1 MPWRSVTCCLILITS
16 LLYHPPLI
24 HIDLID
30 QPIDVNAALQTV
42 EDDGAGAIN
51 TFIGTVRNKSTGRPV
66 VRLEYEAYD
75 SMALHQLRKVAEQA
89 QQQWPMLRKVTV
101 IHRKGTLN
109 IGDVAVI
116 VAVSTPHRAESFAA
130 CQYIIDTLKQ
140 VVTIWKKEFY
150 EDGDVWV
157 AAHP

>member
-1 MPWRSVTCCLILITS
+1 M
-16 LLYHPPLI
+16 
-24 HIDLID
+24 HIELTD
-30 QPIDVNAALQTV
+30 QPIDVAAALQRV
-42 EDDGAGAIN
+42 QADGAGAVN
-51 TFIGTVRNKSTGRPV
+51 SFIGTVRNRSTGRRV

-75 SMALHQLRKVAEQA
+75 RMALHQLRKVAEQA
-89 QQQWPMLRKVTV
+89 QEKWPMLEKVAV
-101 IHRKGTLN
+101 VHRKGTLH
-109 IGDVAVI
+109 IGDVAVV

-140 VVTIWKKEFY
+140 VVPIWKKEFY

>member
-1 MPWRSVTCCLILITS
+1 M
-16 LLYHPPLI
+16 I
-24 HIDLID
+24 HIDLTD
-30 QPIDVNAALQTV
+30 QPIDVPAALRSV
-42 EDDGAGAIN
+42 EADGAGAIN
-51 TFIGTVRNKSTGRPV
+51 TFIGTVRNQSTGRPV

-89 QQQWPMLRKVTV
+89 AEKWPMVEKIIVV
-101 IHRKGTLN
+101 HRKGTLH
-109 IGDVAVI
+109 IGDVAVV

>member
-1 MPWRSVTCCLILITS
+1 M
-16 LLYHPPLI
+16 I
-24 HIDLID
+24 HIDLTD
-30 QPIDVNAALQTV
+30 QPIDVAGALRSV
-42 EDDGAGAIN
+42 EADGAGAIN
-51 TFIGTVRNKSTGRPV
+51 TFIGTVRNQSTGRRV

-89 QQQWPMLRKVTV
+89 TEKWPMVQKITV
-101 IHRKGTLN
+101 VHRKGTLY
-109 IGDVAVI
+109 IGDVAVV